1 MLARFFCN
9 FAVGILLSYF
19 PTIVLFFEAGAI
31 LFLTA
36 PAPTQAPTKL
46 YRLRRLQF
54 RLRISAEV
62 PSE

>member
-1 MLARFFCN
+1 MLARFCVSN
-9 FAVGILLSYF
+9 FAVEILLSYF
-19 PTIVLFFEAGAI
+19 TIIVLFFEAGAI

-54 RLRISAEV
+54 RLRISA
-62 PSE
+62 